1 MVLNIP
7 DAPHRRTMTAWIAG
21 VLTLLVAVA
30 VVAVTP
36 TRATAATLVP
46 LGTAESFAVLA
57 GSTVTNDGFSV
68 VTGDVGVHPGSDV
81 TGFPPGLVAGG
92 TIHEAD
98 GVAMQ
103 AKADLV
109 TAYDNAFGQPT
120 QFNLSAAPV
129 NPTLVQGT
137 YAVTS
142 GLGLNGT
149 WTLDAQ
155 NNPDAVWVFKI
166 PAGLT
171 TASSSSVVLQNGA
184 QACNVF
190 WVTDESATLGTDSNF
205 VGTLMALTSITV
217 TNGTTI
223 QGRALARNGAVTL
236 DDNVITRPMCDDTT
250 TTTTGDAAT
259 GDAATGDAA
268 TGDAATGDA
277 ATGDAATGDAA
288 TGDAATGDA
297 ATGDAATGDAATG
310 DAATGDAAT
319 GDAATG
325 DAATGDAATGDAATG
340 DAATGDAA
348 TGDAAT
354 GDATGGHE
362 ECGCYGKHDKPGKHG
377 KHDKPGKH
385 SKHDK
390 HDKPVK
396 HGKHGKHDKPVK
408 HGKHEKHDKPVK
420 HGKHGKHGKPVKHGK
435 HEQKS
440 KLAHYDH

>member
-1 MVLNIP
+1 MTLNIP
-7 DAPHRRTMTAWIAG
+7 EVPQRRTLMAWIAG
-21 VLTLLVAVA
+21 VLTLLVAAA

-36 TRATAATLVP
+36 MRADAATFVD
-46 LGTAESFAVLA
+46 LGEAESYAVLA
-57 GSTVTNDGFSV
+57 GSTVTNTGPSV
-68 VTGDVGVHPGSDV
+68 VTGDVGVSPGTAI
-81 TGFPPGLVAGG
+81 TGFPPGTVVDG
-92 TIHEAD
+92 TIHA
-98 GVAMQ
+98 GAAAAGAQ
-103 AKADLV
+103 AALG
-109 TAYDNAFGQPT
+109 TAYDDAFGQPT
-120 QFNLSAAPV
+120 EFNLSAAPV
-129 NPTLVQGT
+129 TPTLIPGT
-137 YAVTS
+137 YAVES
-142 GLGLNGT
+142 GLLVNGT
-149 WTLDAQ
+149 WTLDAGG
-155 NNPDAVWVFKI
+155 NPDAVWVFKV

-171 TASSSSVVLQNGA
+171 TASGSNIVLQNGA

-190 WVTDESATLGTDSNF
+190 WVTDESATLGSDSNF

-217 TNGTTI
+217 NSGATVE
-223 QGRALARNGAVTL
+223 GRVLARNGAVTL
-236 DDNVITRPMCDDTT
+236 DNNVITRPECDTT

-354 GDATGGHE
+354 GDAATGDAATGDAATGDAATGGHD
-362 ECGCYGKHDKPGKHG
+362 CDCHKPGKPGHG
-377 KHDKPGKH
+377 GKPGKPGH
-385 SKHDK
+385 GGKPGKPAHDK
-390 HDKPVK
+390 ESGGYGLPNV
-396 HGKHGKHDKPVK
+396 PEV
-408 HGKHEKHDKPVK
+408 PF
-420 HGKHGKHGKPVKHGK
+420 
-435 HEQKS
+435 Q
-440 KLAHYDH
+440 Y